1 MERLAAFDVGSNAVR
16 MLTADWDY
24 KGTLEVCRRTRIPLR
39 LGSQAFS
46 KGYFSD
52 YLIDRA
58 ATIFE
63 GLRGVLEREHITRYR
78 AVATSAYREARNA
91 GAMGEEIFRRSGIK
105 VEAIDG
111 EEEGRIILDAVGRK
125 IDLGKKRFLLVDIG
139 GGSVEL
145 TALNKGNVAALQS
158 FDMGTVRLLKDTKN
172 FNNKKDLVS
181 KMFKKEKMGDFLKK
195 HFPRDEPV
203 RIVGTGG
210 NYRRILKL
218 KGKLFDK
225 KIDHVLPEELSYIRA
240 LLGRYSV
247 LQRMK
252 KFDLKRDR
260 ADVILPA
267 LIISEMIVN
276 ELTVKKIY
284 CPDIGLG
291 HGVLCGLVKDGPVRL
306 K

>member
-16 MLTADWDY
+16 MLTADWDQ
-24 KGTLEVCRRTRIPLR
+24 KGILAVCRRTRIPLR
-39 LGSQAFS
+39 LGSQSFS
-46 KGYFSD
+46 RGYFSD
-52 YLIDRA
+52 YIIDRA

-63 GLRGVLEREHITRYR
+63 GLKGVMEREHIIRYR
-78 AVATSAYREARNA
+78 AVATSAYRESRNA
-91 GAMGEEIFRRSGIK
+91 EMMGEEIFRRSGIR

-111 EEEGRIILDAVGRK
+111 RSEGRIILDAIGRK
-125 IDLGKKRFLLVDIG
+125 IDLSKKNFLLVDIG

-145 TALNKGNVAALQS
+145 AAVNKGKLVALRS
-158 FDMGTVRLLKDTKN
+158 FDVGTVRLLRDAKN
-172 FNNKKDLVS
+172 RKSSVEKICRR
-181 KMFKKEKMGDFLKK
+181 EKMDEFLKK
-195 HFPRDEPV
+195 CFPRSEPV

-210 NYRRILKL
+210 NCRRILKL

-225 KIDHVLPEELSYIRA
+225 KIDHVLPEELLDMRTR
-240 LLGRYSV
+240 LGKYSV

-267 LIISEMIVN
+267 LLICETIIQ
-276 ELTVKKIY
+276 ELTIKKII

-291 HGVLCGLVKDGPVRL
+291 HGVLCGLVGKKPFKL